1 MIKILTTIIFIAV
14 SLNQAAAQNVSKDQ
28 WVTVMKTALPA
39 ALCNS
44 AQYFRQCF
52 DVTAIECKE
61 AAASTT
67 RICLADLVSNIPD
80 ILVQPKDGTHW
91 GSKVGECAGN
101 AYEVSLIKKRISS
114 AKCNNISNW
123 Q

>member
-1 MIKILTTIIFIAV
+1 MFKILTTIIFIAV

-28 WVTVMKTALPA
+28 WLTVMKTALPA

-52 DVTAIECKE
+52 DVTAMECEE

-67 RICLADLVSNIPD
+67 RICLADLESNIPE
-80 ILVQPKDGTHW
+80 ILVQPRDGTYW
-91 GSKVGECAGN
+91 GSKVGECSGN
-101 AYEVSLIKKRISS
+101 AYEVSLIKKRITS
-114 AKCNNISNW
+114 AKCNDISNW